1 MTEKQLNAYKNRF
14 ANLKEE
20 EKIQI
25 AEILV
30 DEIQKNIPI
39 SREEKNIYS
48 DKCIQT
54 IKDIISLN
62 NHQKEEEKNIDLI
75 KRFSHLS
82 YKNKI
87 EVLNSMAKAITKIEK
102 KEEEKAHKKQCKEE
116 GHVFSK
122 WERKRYTKTVLN
134 PYYHSRDYVYCGPGE
149 EQKYIPKEYDVWE
162 RACKRCG
169 FVEQVEKE
177 PKEVTEEKK
186 PNRKK
191 EKLRNL
197 KNS

>member
-30 DEIQKNIPI
+30 DEIQENMLI
-39 SREEKNIYS
+39 SREEENIYS

-62 NHQKEEEKNIDLI
+62 NHQKEEEKSIDLI

-87 EVLNSMAKAITKIEK
+87 EVLNSI
-102 KEEEKAHKKQCKEE
+102 
-116 GHVFSK
+116 F
-122 WERKRYTKTVLN
+122 L
-134 PYYHSRDYVYCGPGE
+134 
-149 EQKYIPKEYDVWE
+149 
-162 RACKRCG
+162 
-169 FVEQVEKE
+169 
-177 PKEVTEEKK
+177 
-186 PNRKK
+186 
-191 EKLRNL
+191 
-197 KNS
+197 